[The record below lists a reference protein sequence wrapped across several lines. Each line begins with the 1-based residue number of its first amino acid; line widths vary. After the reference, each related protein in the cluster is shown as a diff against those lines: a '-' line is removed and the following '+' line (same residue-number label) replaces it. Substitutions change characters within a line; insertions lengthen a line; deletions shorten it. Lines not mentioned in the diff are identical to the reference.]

1 MTPAQLHKLNHDY
14 QHSCKS
20 IVDAFC
26 EKQWIVLDGWQ
37 GNIGDVVFFEG
48 FFYFYFSDILLDL
61 NKKTPKG
68 LILEYYD
75 YTIRHLQY
83 LEGKQIN
90 YASYMMGARYDKIP
104 IK

>member
-26 EKQWIVLDGWQ
+26 EKQDIPFDDWQ
-37 GNIGDVVFFEG
+37 GNIGEVACFQDHYVFHLSDV
-48 FFYFYFSDILLDL
+48 LLDL
-61 NKKTPKG
+61 NKQTPKG
-68 LILEYYD
+68 LILEYYEE
-75 YTIRHLQY
+75 TIHYLQY

-90 YASYMMGARYDKIP
+90 YASYIMGARYDKIP